1 MIKDIRNKI
10 IQNPL
15 YDKVE
20 IIPHEKVTLYEN
32 NNETTFTSYNL
43 YDAVIEKRLF
53 YLNNELLTL
62 DLRIKGEPKFREN
75 LNQLLHKIKNVFLL
89 HGLICGHIIFDK
101 GGDFK
106 DIFLWIAI
114 FNGL

>member
-43 YDAVIEKRLF
+43 YDVEIEKRLF
-53 YLNNELLTL
+53 YLNNELLAL
-62 DLRIKGEPKFREN
+62 DLRQKNEPKFREN
-75 LNQLLHKIKNVFLL
+75 VNKLLYDIESHS
-89 HGLICGHIIFDK
+89 IISSNI
-101 GGDFK
+101 FK
-106 DIFLWIAI
+106 K
-114 FNGL
+114 